1 MLLKN
6 WRLMM
11 KNFINRDT
19 ERRIISEAI
28 QKLNSDTNVIMWIEG
43 GSGVGK
49 SYLMK
54 YVLKSVNIPIF
65 RFLNCKNIY
74 KCEKQ
79 DLNQEFSFI
88 SNIMT
93 TLQVKNP
100 TAYHN
105 CLYNYFDNINRINL
119 YEVIETVLPNF
130 KPLQWSKDLFDKFNV
145 QSQASKQF
153 IVDRTLKTSL
163 IVCLSEIIMQLLGQN
178 YNNSNILFCIDDIIW
193 MDNASLE
200 TIETILSKLRLENRF
215 NYKISFFVT
224 SRNCREL
231 ENTEEQNNYYKFES
245 NIFDEFYTYSY
256 NILLTN
262 FKLRATR
269 EYLLEKERFELLNY
283 LVSLYNITSGNPQ
296 ELTQTL
302 KFEDYEIIKMIKTF
316 ETDTQQVSE
325 HYFTSELI
333 YTLQQ
338 KNDYT
343 IYILGL
349 LSLLEKNTKPYLLLS
364 LCRLCI
370 VNINRSDFDLDIY
383 ENAINV
389 LMHKDILT
397 YENNEMTIK
406 HDSIKM
412 LIVDYLIESGD
423 YQEIGNI
430 LANFLLSSESIK
442 DEYYTIRVN
451 LALNILK
458 KINPIKGLKKSI
470 DFYNY
475 SSSYDVN
482 NLRIASECFCICFFQ
497 IDIETINETI
507 VPKIVTA
514 LVSTSQYDLAYKVCK
529 IIFDKLNQLTS
540 KNKVSFL
547 VNYAKILIDL
557 GYIKSNT
564 ENSGAIYI
572 LDTLI
577 EIVNESNDLL
587 QAYLLKMSAH
597 EHILEFSIIR
607 EIYTKALDI
616 INNNDD
622 IDDKLIST
630 FYRNKGLIEYHGNIK
645 SDYLKA
651 CFYAERVCN
660 MNDKNIM
667 MGTCHNNLGLS
678 YYYSGEIEKALEC
691 FEHSYHFLQDANY
704 DLLRVLNNISMCY
717 FMLNDFSASY
727 DFILKAKCIPL
738 KGIFESKSLEVNL
751 ALIMYRNNQKAE
763 AERRLDTII
772 DEYNM
777 GNIVTDTAAYSAA
790 MVNRAYI
797 YLNDEQYLKAYQ
809 LYKKS
814 KCHKFKN
821 TNEMEQQKR
830 DNLCNYCLYK
840 ENIIGSIPSHEIDFC
855 GEQYFI
861 HKRPYS
867 AILFAYYII

>member
-1 MLLKN
+1 
-6 WRLMM
+6 M
-11 KNFINRDT
+11 KDFINRDT
-19 ERRIISEAI
+19 ERKIINEAI
-28 QKLNSDTNVIMWIEG
+28 QKLNSGTNVIIWIEG
-43 GSGVGK
+43 DSGVGK

-54 YVLKSVNIPIF
+54 YVLKSVNIPVF
-65 RFLNCKNIY
+65 QFLNCKNIY

-79 DLNQEFSFI
+79 DLSQEFSFI

-105 CLYNYFDNINRINL
+105 CLYNYFDNIHRINL

-145 QSQASKQF
+145 QSQASKEF
-153 IVDRTLKTSL
+153 IMDRTLKTSM
-163 IVCLSEIIMQLLGQN
+163 IVCLSEIIMHLLEQN
-178 YNNSNILFCIDDIIW
+178 YNDSNILFCIDDIIW

-200 TIETILSKLRLENRF
+200 TMETILSKLRLENRF
-215 NYKISFFVT
+215 KYKISFFVT
-224 SRNCREL
+224 SRNCHEL
-231 ENTEEQNNYYKFES
+231 ENIDEQNNYYKFES
-245 NIFDEFYTYSY
+245 NIFDEFYTYNY
-256 NILLTN
+256 NLLLTN
-262 FKLRATR
+262 FKIRATR

-283 LVSLYNITSGNPQ
+283 LQSLHNITSGNPQ

-316 ETDTQQVSE
+316 ENDTQQSGE

-338 KNDYT
+338 KNTYT

-370 VNINRSDFDLDIY
+370 EKINRTDFDFDTY
-383 ENAINV
+383 EEAINI

-397 YENNEMTIK
+397 YENIEIIIK
-406 HDSIKM
+406 HDSIKI
-412 LIVDYLIESGD
+412 LVVDYLIESGD

-430 LANFLLSSESIK
+430 LAHFILSSEFIK
-442 DEYYTIRVN
+442 DEYYTSRVN

-458 KINPIKGLKKSI
+458 KINPIDGLKIAI

-475 SSSYDVN
+475 SSSYDIN
-482 NLRIASECFCICFFQ
+482 NLRITAECYCICFYQ
-497 IDIETINETI
+497 VDIETVNEVI
-507 VPKIVTA
+507 VPKIITA
-514 LVSTSQYDLAYKVCK
+514 LVSTSQYDLAYKICK
-529 IIFDKLNQLTS
+529 IIFDKLNLLTL
-540 KNKVSFL
+540 KNKVLFL

-557 GYIKSNT
+557 GYIKSNS

-572 LDTLI
+572 LDILV
-577 EIVNESNDLL
+577 ELVDDDNDLL
-587 QAYLLKMSAH
+587 QVYLLKMSAY
-597 EHILEFSIIR
+597 EHILEFSTIR
-607 EIYTKALDI
+607 DIYTYALDI
-616 INNNDD
+616 INSNSDL
-622 IDDKLIST
+622 DDKLLST
-630 FYRNKGLIEYHGNIK
+630 FYRNKGLIEYHANIK

-651 CFYAERVCN
+651 CFYAERICI

-678 YYYSGEIEKALEC
+678 YFYSGDIEEALEC
-691 FEHSYHFLQDANY
+691 FERSYHFLQDANY

-717 FMLNDFSASY
+717 LMLNDFSASY

-751 ALIMYRNNQKAE
+751 ALIMYRNNQKSE
-763 AERRLDTII
+763 AEKRLDAII
-772 DEYNM
+772 DEYTM

-797 YLNDEQYLKAYQ
+797 YFNDKQYLKAYQ
-809 LYKKS
+809 LYKMS
-814 KCHKFKN
+814 KCHKYKN
-821 TNEMEQQKR
+821 TNEIEQWKR
-830 DNLCNYCLYK
+830 DCLCNYCLYK
-840 ENIIGSIPSHEIDFC
+840 ENILDNVSNQEIDFD
-855 GEQYFI
+855 EKHNFI